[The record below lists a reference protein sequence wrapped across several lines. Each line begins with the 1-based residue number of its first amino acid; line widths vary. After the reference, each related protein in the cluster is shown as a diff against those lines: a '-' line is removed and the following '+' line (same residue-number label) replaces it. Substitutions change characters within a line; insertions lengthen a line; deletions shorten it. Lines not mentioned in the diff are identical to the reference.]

1 MLDPK
6 HKKYLIVSCAL
17 HFAIFCALVFN
28 YEYMQPAPVLKN
40 SNKHDVISA
49 VILGDTIKSKVL
61 PHEKPAAKPP
71 EKAKVVK
78 KKEEP
83 KPVKKVE
90 RVVKKSPPKAKKSAP
105 EKIVKKKAIAL
116 KASKKKSTPKKA
128 KKKKIVRKDAKSKQ
142 KQKDL
147 LAKGLLADIE
157 KLNAEK
163 LKAQKELEKK
173 FAETLRQQSEKTL
186 RQELLD
192 QEIKLQGKRSREMQG
207 IVNKYKALI
216 LQAIAENWIV
226 PLQSDRKLTSEL
238 MIRLAPGGV
247 VLDVKVTRSSG
258 DPSLDSSARTAVL
271 KSSPLPV
278 PDKSD
283 EFEPFRQF
291 VLKVKPENIL
301 EG

>member
-1 MLDPK
+1 MLDPQD
-6 HKKYLIVSCAL
+6 KKYLIISCVFHA
-17 HFAIFCALVFN
+17 AIFCGLVLG
-28 YEYMQPAPVLKN
+28 YEYIQPTPVLKN

-61 PHEKPAAKPP
+61 PHEEPPATLP
-71 EKAKVVK
+71 EKPKVV
-78 KKEEP
+78 E
-83 KPVKKVE
+83 KKVE
-90 RVVKKSPPKAKKSAP
+90 PEPVKQVKQIVEKAPPAPVATAP
-105 EKIVKKKAIAL
+105 EKIEKQKAIAL
-116 KASKKKSTPKKA
+116 KASEKKSTPKRV
-128 KKKKIVRKDAKSKQ
+128 KKKKIAQKKSKVKSKQ
-142 KQKDL
+142 KDL
-147 LAKGLLADIE
+147 IAKGLLADIE
-157 KLNAEK
+157 KMNAEK
-163 LKAQKELEKK
+163 IRAKKELEKQ

-186 RQELLD
+186 RQQLLD
-192 QEIKLQGKRSREMQG
+192 EEIRLQGKRSREMQG

-226 PLQSDRKLTSEL
+226 PLQADRSLSSEL

-247 VLDVKVTRSSG
+247 VLDVKVTKSSG

-291 VLKVKPENIL
+291 VLKVKPENVL